1 MANYQ
6 NKVYLASPFFSEG
19 QKNRIK
25 EVVSLLKQNPTI
37 DSEGIFLPEEH
48 QFESEPF
55 GSFKW
60 QDAVFAS
67 DMRQVHKADVVVAI
81 LDYQMEEGNPE
92 PDSGTIF
99 EIGAAFENKTPVIM
113 VQFEAGNKLNLML
126 ARSYTAF
133 FNGEEDIQSLK
144 IYDFNELQQKYT
156 DKDVL

>member
-1 MANYQ
+1 MSTYK
-6 NKVYLASPFFSEG
+6 NKVYLASPFFSDG
-19 QKNRIK
+19 QKDRIAQ
-25 EVVSLLKQNPTI
+25 VVALLKQNPTI
-37 DSEGIFLPEEH
+37 DADGIFIPQDH

-81 LDYQMEEGNPE
+81 LDYQLEGGLTE

-99 EIGAAFENKTPVIM
+99 EIGSAHEANIPVIM
-113 VQFEAGNKLNLML
+113 VQFGENSQLNLML

-133 FNGEEDIQSLK
+133 FNGKDDIQNLK
-144 IYDFNELQQKYT
+144 SYNFNNLEQKYT
-156 DKDVL
+156 DKKVL